1 MESVMTDIY
10 PKELALTSDHADFQS
25 HYLDLDI
32 MIKNDKFH
40 TKFYDKRD
48 AFNFQIV
55 NFPDLSGNIP
65 NKHSYGVFVS
75 QLIRY
80 ARCCG
85 DVADFTNR
93 TKTLIEKLTKQN
105 FLLGQLRR
113 VFERFATTHYELLLK
128 YSVPSSTL
136 FDFCCC

>member
-1 MESVMTDIY
+1 
-10 PKELALTSDHADFQS
+10 
-25 HYLDLDI
+25 

-40 TKFYDKRD
+40 TKLFDKRD

-85 DVADFTNR
+85 DVTDFTNR
-93 TKTLIEKLTKQN
+93 TKTLIDKLTKQN

-113 VFERFATTHYELLLK
+113 VFERFAANHYELLFK
-128 YSVPSSTL
+128 YVFHLQLYLISIAVNSVIFSSL
-136 FDFCCC
+136 CSLYRVMC